1 MIVTYLFCTEQDVI
15 FLLQVTHRYTSNDS
29 ISAIWECMFHARLN
43 DVIVLFFSLFF
54 FACALSCALSC
65 FTAFSSSS
73 GWLAGRKFGHPQPTP
88 IFFCFF
94 SLLPRRS
101 FSDFR
106 YSRFLATASTLWS
119 LVRRSFLNLFTKNLC
134 HMNWK
139 RGVYIAIYRF
149 FQIEGTRW
157 TTIGQFIVFTSALA
171 IEVSFK
177 YNFVTMCSLFCD
189 KL

>member
-1 MIVTYLFCTEQDVI
+1 MIVTYLFCTEQDGI
-15 FLLQVTHRYTSNDS
+15 FLLQVTHRYTSNNS

-43 DVIVLFFSLFF
+43 DVIVLFFSLLFRLCFELCFELFHGFF
-54 FACALSCALSC
+54 VVL
-65 FTAFSSSS
+65 
-73 GWLAGRKFGHPQPTP
+73 WLVSRKEIWTPTP

-94 SLLPRRS
+94 SLLPWRS

-106 YSRFLATASTLWS
+106 YSCFLATASTLWS

-139 RGVYIAIYRF
+139 RGVYIEIYRF
-149 FQIEGTRW
+149 FQIEGARW

-177 YNFVTMCSLFCD
+177 YNFVTMLFIV
-189 KL
+189 LW